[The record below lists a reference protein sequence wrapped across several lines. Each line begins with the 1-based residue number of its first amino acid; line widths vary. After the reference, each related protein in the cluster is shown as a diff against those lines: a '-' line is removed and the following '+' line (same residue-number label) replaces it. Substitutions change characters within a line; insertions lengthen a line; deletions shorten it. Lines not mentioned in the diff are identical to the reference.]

1 MSPSPLI
8 VVDDA
13 IAWAAEAFAP
23 LGRVVA
29 VPGTAIDRN
38 VVAEADALVVRTVT
52 RVDAALVAGSRLRF
66 VGTATAGIDHV
77 DVEALAR
84 AGIRFAS
91 AAGCNAHA
99 VADYVVTALHI
110 LALERDPS
118 VLEGPCAIVGFGHV
132 GRRLA
137 LRLRALGAEVRVC
150 DPPLQRAVAEG
161 RLDPSVP
168 WDRLAIDEPFLPLG
182 DAVAGARILSTHVP
196 LQRSAPDATHGL
208 IGRDVLDALGR
219 AAVVIHTSR
228 GDVVDER
235 ALAAWLDH
243 RSGRAVLD
251 VWSSEP
257 EIDPNIVLHPRVRLA
272 TPHIAGYSLEGKLA
286 GTTMIAA
293 ALAEHLGVD
302 APWRG
307 DDVVGPPVDVE
318 VPAGPSDLARATAC
332 LRAVNP
338 IERDD
343 AALRALARE
352 GAPRRAGFE
361 ALRRHYAWRRSLA
374 HLRVGESAPPSL
386 VAAGLGARLGASGRA
401 PALVLVAH
409 GSPDPD
415 WRVPLDSV
423 LARVRATLPNRDV
436 RLAFLDHLTPSLDGA
451 VTELEDAG
459 HLEVRVVSVFL
470 SPGGGH
476 IKRDIPA
483 LCARVAEA
491 HPQVR
496 VELVPGAI
504 GAQLDVIDAIA
515 LAVARV
521 GRA

>member
-1 MSPSPLI
+1 MSGPVI

-13 IAWAAEAFAP
+13 IAWAAEAFGP
-23 LGRVVA
+23 MGRVVA
-29 VPGTAIDRN
+29 LPGTAIDRHA
-38 VVAEADALVVRTVT
+38 VAEADALVVRTVT

-77 DVEALAR
+77 DVDALAQ
-84 AGIRFAS
+84 ADIRFAS

-118 VLEGPCAIVGFGHV
+118 LLAGPCAIVGFGHV

-137 LRLRALGAEVRVC
+137 VRLRALGAEVRVC

-161 RLDPSVP
+161 RLDPARP
-168 WDRLAIDEPFLPLG
+168 WDRLAIDEPFMPLR
-182 DAVAGARILSTHVP
+182 DAVADARVLTTHVP
-196 LQRSAPDATHGL
+196 LVRGGLDATHGL
-208 IGRDVLDALGR
+208 VGRDVLDALGR

-293 ALAEHLGVD
+293 ALADHLGVT

-307 DDVVGPPVDVE
+307 DGVTGAPIDVE
-318 VPAGPSDLARATAC
+318 VPAGPSDLARVAAC
-332 LRAVNP
+332 LRRANP

-343 AALRALARE
+343 AALRALART

-361 ALRRHYAWRRSLA
+361 ALRRHYAWRRALG
-374 HLRVGESAPPSL
+374 HLRVDASAPPTL
-386 VAAGLGARLGASGRA
+386 VAAGLGSKAAGSGHA

-415 WRVPLDSV
+415 WRVPLDAV
-423 LARVRATLPNRDV
+423 LARVRADLADRDV
-436 RLAFLDHLTPSLDGA
+436 ALAFLDHLTPSLDRA
-451 VTELEDAG
+451 VTDLETAG
-459 HLEVRVVSVFL
+459 HLDVRVIPVFL

-491 HPQVR
+491 HPRVR
-496 VELVPGAI
+496 IELVPGAI
-504 GAQLDVIDAIA
+504 GAESDVIEAIA
-515 LAVARV
+515 VAVARV
-521 GRA
+521 GRI

>member
-1 MSPSPLI
+1 MSASPLI

-13 IAWAAEAFAP
+13 IAWAAEAFGP
-23 LGRVVA
+23 MGRVVA
-29 VPGTAIDRN
+29 LPGTAIDRHA
-38 VVAEADALVVRTVT
+38 VAEADALVVRTVT

-77 DVEALAR
+77 DVDALAQ
-84 AGIRFAS
+84 ADIRFAS

-118 VLEGPCAIVGFGHV
+118 LLAGPCAIVGFGHV

-137 LRLRALGAEVRVC
+137 ARLRALGAEVRVC

-161 RLDPSVP
+161 RLDPALP
-168 WDRLAIDEPFLPLG
+168 WDRLAIDEPFVSLR
-182 DAVAGARILSTHVP
+182 DAVAGARVLTTHVP
-196 LQRSAPDATHGL
+196 LQRSGPDATL
-208 IGRDVLDALGR
+208 DLVGRDVLDALGR

-293 ALAEHLGVD
+293 ALADHLGVT

-307 DDVVGPPVDVE
+307 DDVMGAPIDVE
-318 VPAGPSDLARATAC
+318 VPTGPSDLARTTAC
-332 LRAVNP
+332 LRRVNP

-343 AALRALARE
+343 ADLRALART

-361 ALRRHYAWRRSLA
+361 ALRRHYAWRRALA
-374 HLRVGESAPPSL
+374 HHRVDGSASPSL
-386 VAAGLGARLGASGRA
+386 VAAGLGARAGSSGRA
-401 PALVLVAH
+401 LVLIAH

-415 WRVPLDSV
+415 WRVPLDAV
-423 LARVRATLPNRDV
+423 LARTRATLPDHDV
-436 RLAFLDHLTPSLDGA
+436 ELAFLDHLTPSLDRA
-451 VTELEDAG
+451 VGDFEAAG
-459 HLEVRVVSVFL
+459 RLDVRVIPVFL

-491 HPQVR
+491 HPRVR

-504 GAQLDVIDAIA
+504 GAERDVIEAIA
-515 LAVARV
+515 VAVARV